1 MKRFRKIDKGQIFFI
16 LIILVSIIII
26 SFKIFIKDSQPFG
39 ITILQ
44 VSSNSMVPIFQK
56 GDFIIIKKQA
66 EYSVGDIITYKMTEE
81 NISYYITHRI
91 IKKDGNE
98 YVTKGDAN
106 NREDSQKVNSNNIK
120 GKVLFYK

>member
-1 MKRFRKIDKGQIFFI
+1 MKRFKKIDKGQIFFI

-44 VSSNSMVPIFQK
+44 VSSNSMVPTFQK
-56 GDFIIIKKQA
+56 GDFIIIKKQE

-106 NREDSQKVNSNNIK
+106 NREDSQKVNTNNIK
-120 GKVLFYK
+120 GRVLFYK